1 MIEHGDLSRQTSS
14 MIYDMKA
21 SCARLGSIDRT
32 IDKGLMGQGIDGQG
46 RVTGNGRSGRSSG
59 GAPRRRS
66 CRLGYTATV

>member
-1 MIEHGDLSRQTSS
+1 MIGHGDLSHQTSS
-14 MIYDMKA
+14 TIYGKEA
-21 SCARLGSIDRT
+21 SCARLGVLDRT